1 MACTLMLFSLA
12 TQKEGI
18 KSYKY
23 TSLFQQDINNGN
35 FDHLD
40 LAITPNMKKSTNKNK
55 EIMTTIME
63 TQPLA
68 KEKKGIFFFCCLI
81 FFSFFFFFIYCEIF
95 FFNRSTCFWNF
106 VKFFGISSGEYINI
120 LWGFFFWKKII
131 FKKNHFFFFF
141 NSVLRN

>member
-40 LAITPNMKKSTNKNK
+40 LAITPNIK
-55 EIMTTIME
+55 
-63 TQPLA
+63 
-68 KEKKGIFFFCCLI
+68 
-81 FFSFFFFFIYCEIF
+81 
-95 FFNRSTCFWNF
+95 
-106 VKFFGISSGEYINI
+106 
-120 LWGFFFWKKII
+120 
-131 FKKNHFFFFF
+131 
-141 NSVLRN
+141 